1 MSNNQEEDT
10 TEEFRQ
16 PAVLNLQMQAL
27 LGEMRRMLR
36 VELEPIHERL
46 DRVEAGT
53 PRGQQQDIP
62 NRQQG
67 GHVSW
72 RNVEEEAES
81 EEFDEPY
88 LNQGRF
94 ERGNGNREA
103 RMGRPRRDND
113 LGNIKIKIPSFQG
126 KNDPEVYLEWET
138 KMEMVFDCHN
148 YSEIKKVKLAAIEF
162 TDYAIVWWDQ
172 LLINRRRNREP
183 PVDTWEEMKML
194 MRKRFVPSHYY
205 RGLYQKLQRLNQG
218 SKSVKEHYKEM
229 EVAMIRANVEED
241 REATMARFLHGL
253 NREIADI
260 VEMQHYVEL
269 TDMVHQAIKVEEQ
282 FKQKGLVR
290 RGQPMATT
298 SSWKTTPKR
307 DEQLQNKPK
316 FEPSKNAK
324 PTTAATLGNTETS
337 SSKTRDIKCFKC
349 QGRGHIASQCVNKR
363 VMVINAQGELEL
375 ENEEQVDDDDM
386 LPLEDADDEQSA
398 MVGDL
403 LVARRVLNVQV
414 KEEESNQRENLF
426 HTRCFVNNKVCSV
439 IIDGGSC
446 TNVAST
452 YLVTRQ
458 VLVAL
463 SIGKYE
469 DEVLC
474 DVVPMHACHLLLG
487 RPWQYDKRAKHDGFT
502 NRSLKMSFP
511 KRYLMDY
518 LQSEGL
524 NIKLISYLGA
534 SIPNRPA
541 YRSNPEETKELQR
554 QVGELLEKGYMRES
568 MSPCVVPVLLV
579 PKKDGTWRMC
589 VDCQAINN
597 ITVKYRHSIPR
608 LDDMLDELHGSCVFT
623 KIDLKSGYHQIRMK
637 EGDEWKTAFKTKYG
651 LYEWLVMPF
660 GLTNAPST
668 FMRLMNHV
676 LRAFIGR
683 FVVVYFDDILIYSK
697 NLEEHVMHLKSVLEI
712 LRKEKLFANLK
723 KCTFCTDKLVFLG
736 FVVSKRGIEVDEE
749 KVKAIQE
756 WPTPTTISQVR
767 SFHGLASF
775 YRRFVRDFS
784 SLATPLTE
792 VIKKNVPFKWG
803 KEQEKAFNLIKEKL
817 TNAPLLVLPNFAK
830 TFEIECDASGI
841 GIGAVLMQEG
851 RPVAYFSEKLSGA
864 ALNYPTYDKEM
875 YALHLKGQQRLNK
888 RHAKWVE
895 FIETFPYV
903 IRYKQGKENV
913 VVDALSRRTKR
924 GRDSVFVVVDRFSKM
939 AHFIACHKTDDASH
953 IADLFFKEIVRLH
966 GMPRTIVSDRDAKFL
981 SYFWKTLWGKL
992 GTKLLFFTTCHPQMD
1007 GQTEVVNR
1015 ILSSLLRGIIKKNL
1029 KTWEDCLPHVEFA
1042 YNRSIHSATKFSPFE
1057 MVYGFNPLSPLD
1069 LTSLPLSDRVNLDG
1083 KKKAEFVK
1091 MIHEKARLNIERRTK
1106 QYVQQANKGRKKV
1119 VFELGDCVWLHLR
1132 KDCFPEKRRSKLLP
1146 RGDGPFQVVERIND
1160 NAYKLDLPG
1169 EYGVSAS
1176 FNVVDLSPFDVGA
1189 DLRTNPSREGEN
1201 DANQGAGHVDHT
1213 LGNGAEFAQ
1222 DPLSLPSGPITRLRA
1237 KRFKEALNGL
1247 IQENWAD
1254 SKKTKMGSN
1263 NNQGLVHV
1271 IKAIEEAN

>member
-16 PAVLNLQMQAL
+16 PPVPNVQMQAM

-36 VELEPIHERL
+36 AELEPIHERL
-46 DRVEAGT
+46 DRVEAET
-53 PRGQQQDIP
+53 PRGQQHDIH
-62 NRQQG
+62 NRQHG
-67 GHVSW
+67 GRGPW
-72 RNVEEEAES
+72 RNVDGEAES
-81 EEFDEPY
+81 EEFDEQY
-88 LNQGRF
+88 LNRGRI
-94 ERGNGNREA
+94 ERGYRNREA

-205 RGLYQKLQRLNQG
+205 RGLYQKLQRLIQG
-218 SKSVKEHYKEM
+218 SKSVDEYYKEM

-260 VEMQHYVEL
+260 VEMQHNVEL

-282 FKQKGLVR
+282 FKRKGLAR
-290 RGQPMATT
+290 RGLPMATT

-307 DEQLQNKPK
+307 VEQQQNKPK
-316 FEPSKNAK
+316 FESSKNANLK
-324 PTTAATLGNTETS
+324 TATTSGTIETS

-363 VMVINAQGELEL
+363 VMVINAQGELES
-375 ENEEQVDDDDM
+375 ENEEEVDNDDM
-386 LPLEDADDEQSA
+386 PSMEDADDEQNA
-398 MVGDL
+398 VVGDL

-452 YLVTRQ
+452 YLVEKLALTTLKHPQPYRLQWLNECGEIKVTRQ

-487 RPWQYDKRAKHDGFT
+487 RPWQYDLRVTHDGFT
-502 NRSLKMSFP
+502 NKYSFTLNRQPITLVPLTP
-511 KRYLMDY
+511 KQEFEDVLPEEVPY
-518 LQSEGL
+518 GL
-524 NIKLISYLGA
+524 PPIRGIEHQIDFIPGA

-554 QVGELLEKGYMRES
+554 Q
-568 MSPCVVPVLLV
+568 
-579 PKKDGTWRMC
+579 
-589 VDCQAINN
+589 
-597 ITVKYRHSIPR
+597 
-608 LDDMLDELHGSCVFT
+608 
-623 KIDLKSGYHQIRMK
+623 
-637 EGDEWKTAFKTKYG
+637 
-651 LYEWLVMPF
+651 
-660 GLTNAPST
+660 
-668 FMRLMNHV
+668 
-676 LRAFIGR
+676 
-683 FVVVYFDDILIYSK
+683 
-697 NLEEHVMHLKSVLEI
+697 
-712 LRKEKLFANLK
+712 
-723 KCTFCTDKLVFLG
+723 
-736 FVVSKRGIEVDEE
+736 RGIEVDEE

-756 WPTPTTISQVR
+756 WSTPTTVSQVR

-784 SLATPLTE
+784 SLAAPLTE

-803 KEQEKAFNLIKEKL
+803 KEQEKAFSLIKEKL

-851 RPVAYFSEKLSGA
+851 RPIAYFSEKLSGA

-875 YALHLKGQQRLNK
+875 YALVRALENWQHYLWPKEFVIHTDHESLKHLKGQQRLNK
-888 RHAKWVE
+888 RHTKWVE

-913 VVDALSRRTKR
+913 VADALSRRY
-924 GRDSVFVVVDRFSKM
+924 
-939 AHFIACHKTDDASH
+939 A
-953 IADLFFKEIVRLH
+953 L
-966 GMPRTIVSDRDAKFL
+966 L
-981 SYFWKTLWGKL
+981 S
-992 GTKLLFFTTCHPQMD
+992 
-1007 GQTEVVNR
+1007 
-1015 ILSSLLRGIIKKNL
+1015 IL
-1029 KTWEDCLPHVEFA
+1029 D
-1042 YNRSIHSATKFSPFE
+1042 
-1057 MVYGFNPLSPLD
+1057 
-1069 LTSLPLSDRVNLDG
+1069 
-1083 KKKAEFVK
+1083 
-1091 MIHEKARLNIERRTK
+1091 
-1106 QYVQQANKGRKKV
+1106 
-1119 VFELGDCVWLHLR
+1119 
-1132 KDCFPEKRRSKLLP
+1132 
-1146 RGDGPFQVVERIND
+1146 
-1160 NAYKLDLPG
+1160 
-1169 EYGVSAS
+1169 
-1176 FNVVDLSPFDVGA
+1176 
-1189 DLRTNPSREGEN
+1189 
-1201 DANQGAGHVDHT
+1201 
-1213 LGNGAEFAQ
+1213 
-1222 DPLSLPSGPITRLRA
+1222 
-1237 KRFKEALNGL
+1237 
-1247 IQENWAD
+1247 
-1254 SKKTKMGSN
+1254 TKMLGFEY
-1263 NNQGLVHV
+1263 
-1271 IKAIEEAN
+1271 IKEL

>member
-27 LGEMRRMLR
+27 LGEMRR
-36 VELEPIHERL
+36 
-46 DRVEAGT
+46 DSNKT
-53 PRGQQQDIP
+53 SP

-67 GHVSW
+67 GRVPW

-88 LNQGRF
+88 LNRGRF

-113 LGNIKIKIPSFQG
+113 LGNIKIKIPSFQS

-218 SKSVKEHYKEM
+218 SKSVEEYYKEM

-269 TDMVHQAIKVEEQ
+269 TDMVHQAIK
-282 FKQKGLVR
+282 
-290 RGQPMATT
+290 
-298 SSWKTTPKR
+298 
-307 DEQLQNKPK
+307 
-316 FEPSKNAK
+316 
-324 PTTAATLGNTETS
+324 
-337 SSKTRDIKCFKC
+337 
-349 QGRGHIASQCVNKR
+349 GRGHIASQCVNKR
-363 VMVINAQGELEL
+363 VMVINAQGELES
-375 ENEEQVDDDDM
+375 ENEEEVDDDDM
-386 LPLEDADDEQSA
+386 PPLEDADDEQSA
-398 MVGDL
+398 VVGDL
-403 LVARRVLNVQV
+403 LVARRVLNVQD

-452 YLVTRQ
+452 YLVEKLALTTLKHPHPYRLQWLNECGEIKVTRQ

-511 KRYLMDY
+511 KR
-518 LQSEGL
+518 
-524 NIKLISYLGA
+524 
-534 SIPNRPA
+534 
-541 YRSNPEETKELQR
+541 SNPEETKELQR
-554 QVGELLEKGYMRES
+554 QVGELLEKGYVRES
-568 MSPCVVPVLLV
+568 MSPCAVSVLLV

-589 VDCQAINN
+589 VDCRAINN
-597 ITVKYRHSIPR
+597 ITVKYRHPIPR

-875 YALHLKGQQRLNK
+875 YALVRALENWQHYLWPKEFVIHTDHESLKHLKGQQRLNK

-895 FIETFPYV
+895 FIETFPLCDQIQAMV
-903 IRYKQGKENV
+903 RKMWWLMHCPKVCFTFHFRYK
-913 VVDALSRRTKR
+913 
-924 GRDSVFVVVDRFSKM
+924 
-939 AHFIACHKTDDASH
+939 IA
-953 IADLFFKEIVRLH
+953 
-966 GMPRTIVSDRDAKFL
+966 
-981 SYFWKTLWGKL
+981 
-992 GTKLLFFTTCHPQMD
+992 
-1007 GQTEVVNR
+1007 
-1015 ILSSLLRGIIKKNL
+1015 
-1029 KTWEDCLPHVEFA
+1029 
-1042 YNRSIHSATKFSPFE
+1042 
-1057 MVYGFNPLSPLD
+1057 
-1069 LTSLPLSDRVNLDG
+1069 
-1083 KKKAEFVK
+1083 
-1091 MIHEKARLNIERRTK
+1091 
-1106 QYVQQANKGRKKV
+1106 
-1119 VFELGDCVWLHLR
+1119 WL
-1132 KDCFPEKRRSKLLP
+1132 
-1146 RGDGPFQVVERIND
+1146 
-1160 NAYKLDLPG
+1160 
-1169 EYGVSAS
+1169 
-1176 FNVVDLSPFDVGA
+1176 
-1189 DLRTNPSREGEN
+1189 
-1201 DANQGAGHVDHT
+1201 
-1213 LGNGAEFAQ
+1213 
-1222 DPLSLPSGPITRLRA
+1222 
-1237 KRFKEALNGL
+1237 
-1247 IQENWAD
+1247 
-1254 SKKTKMGSN
+1254 
-1263 NNQGLVHV
+1263 
-1271 IKAIEEAN
+1271 